1 MSSLFVVVVVVLY
14 LHRTSHS
21 KMKRLLLIGLFVGL
35 VFADSPV
42 DKFVQEENVLVLKS
56 DNFEDALKLD
66 FVLVEFCK

>member
-1 MSSLFVVVVVVLY
+1 
-14 LHRTSHS
+14 
-21 KMKRLLLIGLFVGL
+21 MKFILVSMILVGL

-66 FVLVEFCK
+66 FVLVEFCKFSFEF

>member
-1 MSSLFVVVVVVLY
+1 
-14 LHRTSHS
+14 
-21 KMKRLLLIGLFVGL
+21 MKRLLLIGLFVGL